1 MCEVSSKLSDS
12 ESDIPSLSRA
22 TLSSGTTTACYFA
35 TIHSEASMTLANIC
49 QAEGQRALIGK
60 VCMDRNSPDNYSE
73 ETNES
78 LESTERFV
86 RTVLEMESDLVKPI
100 ITPRF
105 VPSCSRELMYGLG
118 KLATSL
124 SLHVQTHLAENL
136 SEIDWVKELEPDCAN
151 YADVYRKCGLLGER
165 TILAHCCHLTED
177 EVDLIRREKAGVAH
191 CPNSNFSL
199 KSGVCDVRRL
209 QRAGIKVRDVR
220 PQNNLVKIY
229 I

>member
-1 MCEVSSKLSDS
+1 
-12 ESDIPSLSRA
+12 
-22 TLSSGTTTACYFA
+22 
-35 TIHSEASMTLANIC
+35 
-49 QAEGQRALIGK
+49 
-60 VCMDRNSPDNYSE
+60 
-73 ETNES
+73 
-78 LESTERFV
+78 
-86 RTVLEMESDLVKPI
+86 
-100 ITPRF
+100 
-105 VPSCSRELMYGLG
+105 MYGLG

-151 YADVYRKCGLLGER
+151 YADVYKKCGLLGER
-165 TILAHCCHLTED
+165 TILAHCCHLTEE

-220 PQNNLVKIY
+220 PQNNLVKIHT
-229 I
+229 